1 MQPDYKGKKILCGG
15 AERANRQWAF
25 VAVIVIV
32 CRARN
37 IKTAAAFAN
46 WLAPKKGALFS
57 LIYFFENDQRI
68 LNSA

>member
-1 MQPDYKGKKILCGG
+1 MQPDYEGKKILCGG
-15 AERANRQWAF
+15 AEKANRQWAF

-46 WLAPKKGALFS
+46 WLATKKGHFS
-57 LIYFFENDQRI
+57 V
-68 LNSA
+68 